1 MSGVGVL
8 GEGPLHAAL
17 KEWYRQEGD
26 RLEVPL
32 DGYVVDLLR
41 DDLVVEVQTGSFAK
55 VAAKLTDLVQR
66 YRVRLVHP
74 VVVDRVIARVDPAG
88 ELLSRR
94 RSPKHG
100 GVQDLFTELVAC
112 PTLLAHPSFSL
123 VLVAVRAEEIR
134 RFDAR
139 RAWRRKGWVVAER
152 RLLEVLD
159 TVALESPTDLRALVP
174 AHLVD
179 PFTTADLAEAW
190 QTDRRLAQRAVYCLR
205 MLGMVSVVDHIGN
218 ARVYTWSDPGLCRA
232 PVP

>member
-17 KEWYRQEGD
+17 KEWYRRDGD
-26 RLEVPL
+26 RVEVPL
-32 DGYVVDLLR
+32 EGYVVDLLR
-41 DDLVVEVQTGSFAK
+41 DDLVVEIQTGSFAK
-55 VAAKLTDLVQR
+55 VVGKLTDLVQR
-66 YRVRLVHP
+66 HRVRLVHP
-74 VVVDRVIARVDPAG
+74 VVSERVIVRVSPEG
-88 ELLSRR
+88 EVLSRR

-100 GVQDLFTELVAC
+100 GAQDLFTELVAC
-112 PTLLAHPSFSL
+112 PTLIAHPSFSL
-123 VLVAVRAEEIR
+123 DLAVVRAEEVR
-134 RFDAR
+134 RFDPR

-152 RLLEVLD
+152 RLLEVVD
-159 TVALESPTDLRALVP
+159 TVAIRSPADLRTLTP

-190 QTDRRLAQRAVYCLR
+190 RADRRLAQRAVYCLR

-232 PVP
+232 QVP